1 MAIKYF
7 LYSSE
12 QLNFRRKIEEKMGHK
27 FRVGTVVYN
36 GERKPFTEISSSP
49 TSRYADAKV
58 VAKGD
63 PSLMTYTPPSGEK

>member
-1 MAIKYF
+1 MATRYF
-7 LYSSE
+7 LFSSE
-12 QLNFRRKIEEKMGHK
+12 QLRFRRGIEEKMGRK
-27 FRVGTVVYN
+27 FHVGTVVYN

-63 PSLMTYTPPSGEK
+63 PSLMVYTPPSGEK

>member
-1 MAIKYF
+1 MATKYF

-12 QLNFRRKIEEKMGHK
+12 QLRFRRGIEEKMGHK
-27 FRVGTVVYN
+27 FKVGQVVVN
-36 GERKPFTEISSSP
+36 GTRRPFTEISSSP

-63 PSLMTYTPPSGEK
+63 PDLMVYTPPAGKK